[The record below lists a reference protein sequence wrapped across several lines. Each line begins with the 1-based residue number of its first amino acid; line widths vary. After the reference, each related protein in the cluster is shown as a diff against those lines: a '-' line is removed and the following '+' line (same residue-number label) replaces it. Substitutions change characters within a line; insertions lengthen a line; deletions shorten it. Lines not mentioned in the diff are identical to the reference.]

1 MRAFE
6 EPLTRAVRDSNNRGT
21 LKFSAGY
28 FESQDL
34 KSGSMKA
41 PAGTTIKMKVGGP
54 AAPLVED
61 GNSEQRAGHCE
72 RQRSDTYILSL
83 KFTFVLQM
91 LIVSERP

>member
-6 EPLTRAVRDSNNRGT
+6 EPLARAVRDTNNRGT

-61 GNSEQRAGHCE
+61 GKSHQRAGHCE
-72 RQRSDTYILSL
+72 LPFCDTAVYPLN
-83 KFTFVLQM
+83 VLYSF
-91 LIVSERP
+91 LRGRC